1 MPQQDKLFDVYQLPE
16 HLGSLLSDW
25 DAVYLPEQI
34 KSLLLDYAQTLNR
47 LRGVPAHG
55 LALRRAVMLYGP
67 PGCGKT
73 SLARGLAAKWS
84 TVVGERRVGFIQVN
98 THALFSGVRGEGQ
111 KNVLSAF
118 AQIAEQGTTGQPIF
132 VLIDEVETLGTDR
145 ASISLEANPLDAIY
159 QVTAFF
165 ESLDK
170 IARNFPNV
178 TFIFTTNIPKAID
191 RAVRE
196 RVDFVLEIPLP
207 DDFHRSIILADA
219 IRSLQNAFDIAEL
232 MTLATANPPQS
243 AWVDLV
249 SATSGL
255 SGRTLRH
262 LLVLA
267 ATNAV
272 RSKTLRVDHLRQA
285 LVQAQRAE
293 QGLMASGGTYIE
305 EYQQPARP
313 APPIS
318 GAADQATRAAP
329 VATAGDG
336 IADAIPTLAQ
346 NAASSNEVARISAE
360 LSHLHNDVSTIRQML
375 AAGLSQ
381 PGESPIKT
389 AVTIPPANEAA
400 DHQRGGW
407 RLRK

>member
-16 HLGSLLSDW
+16 HLGTLLADW

-84 TVVGERRVGFIQVN
+84 TVAAERRVGFIQVN

-219 IRSLQNAFDIAEL
+219 IRSLQNAFDVTEL
-232 MTLATANPPQS
+232 MSLATANPPQP
-243 AWVDLV
+243 AWADLV
-249 SATSGL
+249 SATRGL

-272 RSKTLRVDHLRQA
+272 RSKALRVDHLRQA
-285 LVQAQRAE
+285 LVQVQRAE

-305 EYQQPARP
+305 EYQQSARP
-313 APPIS
+313 VPPVT
-318 GAADQATRAAP
+318 AADDQATP
-329 VATAGDG
+329 
-336 IADAIPTLAQ
+336 AQ
-346 NAASSNEVARISAE
+346 NAASPDEIARMSAE
-360 LSHLHNDVSTIRQML
+360 LSRLHNDVTIIRQML

-381 PGESPIKT
+381 PRDTPNQA
-389 AVTIPPANEAA
+389 AVTIPPANDAA
-400 DHQRGGW
+400 DQQRGGW

>member
-1 MPQQDKLFDVYQLPE
+1 MPEQARLFDVYRLPQQLE
-16 HLGSLLSDW
+16 TLLPDW
-25 DAVYLPEQI
+25 EAVYLPKQV
-34 KSLLLDYAQTLNR
+34 KGMLLDYAQTLQR
-47 LRGVPAHG
+47 LRRVPAHG

-73 SLARGLAAKWS
+73 SLARGLPAKWS
-84 TVVGERRVGFIQVN
+84 VLAGERRAGLIQIN

-118 AQIAEQGTTGQPIF
+118 DQIAEQATTGHPLF

-178 TFIFTTNIPKAID
+178 TFTFTTNIPKAID

-196 RVDFVLEIPLP
+196 RVDFVVEIPLP
-207 DDFHRSIILADA
+207 DDVRRSMILADA
-219 IRSLQNAFDIAEL
+219 IRSLQDAFDVKEL
-232 MTLATANPPQS
+232 LSLATADPPRQ
-243 AWVDLV
+243 AWVELV
-249 SATSGL
+249 RATSGL

-272 RSKTLRVDHLRQA
+272 RSRVLELGHLQQA
-285 LVQAQRAE
+285 LVQVQRAE
-293 QGLMASGGTYIE
+293 EGLLASGGTYIE
-305 EYQQPARP
+305 RYQESGRPGPAMPETSARFP
-313 APPIS
+313 AIAE
-318 GAADQATRAAP
+318 GDDAAYAVPAAHES
-329 VATAGDG
+329 A
-336 IADAIPTLAQ
+336 
-346 NAASSNEVARISAE
+346 AASENARISAE
-360 LSHLHNDVSTIRQML
+360 LAYLHTEVAAIRQML
-375 AAGLSQ
+375 DADL
-381 PGESPIKT
+381 K
-389 AVTIPPANEAA
+389 PAE
-400 DHQRGGW
+400 
-407 RLRK
+407 